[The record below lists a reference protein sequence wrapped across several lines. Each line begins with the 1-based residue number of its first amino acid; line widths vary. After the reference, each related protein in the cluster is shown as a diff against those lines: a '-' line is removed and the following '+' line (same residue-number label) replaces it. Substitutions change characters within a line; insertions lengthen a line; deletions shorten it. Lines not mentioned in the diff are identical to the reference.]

1 MTDITKENNFDLDVG
16 DFGTISKSTLD
27 YLEYLNR
34 YNKLSTSDNKEL
46 KLLIPAKS
54 KEMKEVERQLIFVNN
69 IIKKSTEGNKL
80 DQYNAMNLYRN
91 LVSKTGKSE
100 PIEIA
105 KALAKFKLDTEQYD
119 LDKEMVKTA
128 SDINDDD
135 EFDAVESYHNRIRE
149 TSHKTETKKD
159 GGSSSA

>member
-27 YLEYLNR
+27 YLEYLHK
-34 YNKLSTSDNKEL
+34 YNKLLSKKTPDDI

-54 KEMKEVERQLIFVNN
+54 KEMKEVESQLIFVND
-69 IIKKSTEGNKL
+69 IIRQSTDK
-80 DQYNAMNLYRN
+80 DKMVQYNAMNLYRN

-105 KALAKFKLDTEQYD
+105 KALAKFKLDTEQFD

-128 SDINDDD
+128 SDRNDKTYN
-135 EFDAVESYHNRIRE
+135 AVKSYHKRISE
-149 TSHKTETKKD
+149 TSHEEETK
-159 GGSSSA
+159 

>member
-27 YLEYLNR
+27 YLEYLHK
-34 YNKLSTSDNKEL
+34 YNKLSSGDDKI

-128 SDINDDD
+128 SDRNDDDD

-149 TSHKTETKKD
+149 TSHKKETKKD